1 MLDAIVVGAGPAG
14 SQAAL
19 RLAELGHSV
28 AVIDYRIRIG
38 DKLCTGIIGRQC
50 FEQYS
55 VPRSLVL
62 HEARSARFVARG
74 GEQVNIT
81 RDETQA
87 YVIDRVAFVSLLAE
101 RARGAGVSY
110 LTGHTVTGVTRH
122 DGYVEVRARQGGIEQ
137 VLQARC
143 VVAASG
149 AGTKIAEMVGLR
161 PARDLAFASQAVI
174 SAPGLEEVHVLLPGI
189 LPRGYFG
196 WIVPQGGAA
205 LLGLLGRQRDE
216 QALHMAAQ
224 YAASVGLDQP
234 DSFNWRHWPVPLAPA
249 AATSTERAVLVGDAA
264 GQGKPTSGG
273 GIYYALLSADIA
285 ADTLRRALASD
296 DLSAASL
303 HEYDVAWKG
312 VLQKELRV
320 GRFARS
326 IFERLD
332 GPALLKL
339 LRAAEASGLLNG
351 SGSFDWHSEIIT
363 RVFSNRLFDASTA
376 SLRAVSRF
384 LASLR

>member
-1 MLDAIVVGAGPAG
+1 
-14 SQAAL
+14 
-19 RLAELGHSV
+19 
-28 AVIDYRIRIG
+28 
-38 DKLCTGIIGRQC
+38 
-50 FEQYS
+50 
-55 VPRSLVL
+55 
-62 HEARSARFVARG
+62 VARG
-74 GEQVNIT
+74 GEQVSIT
-81 RDETQA
+81 REETQA

-101 RARGAGVSY
+101 RARRAGVSY

-122 DGYVEVRARQGGIEQ
+122 GGYVEVRAQQSGVEQ

-143 VVAASG
+143 VVVASG
-149 AGTKIAEMVGLR
+149 TGTKVAEMAGLS
-161 PARDLAFASQAVI
+161 PARELMFASQAVI

-196 WIVPQGGAA
+196 WIVPQGGGAA

-216 QALHMAAQ
+216 RALHMAAQ
-224 YAASVGLDQP
+224 YVASVGLDQP
-234 DSFNWRHWPVPLAPA
+234 GPFNWRHWPVPVAPA
-249 AATSTERAVLVGDAA
+249 AATSADRALLVGDAA
-264 GQGKPTSGG
+264 GQVKPTSGG

-285 ADTLRRALASD
+285 ADTLGRALASD

-303 HEYDVAWKG
+303 HEYDVAWKA

-320 GRFARS
+320 GSFARS

-332 GPALLKL
+332 GPALLRL

-351 SGSFDWHSEIIT
+351 RGSFDWHSEIIS

-384 LASLR
+384 FSRVR